1 MPLRKLIVLVAPEV
15 ISCVFS
21 PQVKAMFPFKVGEL
35 NVAKGEVMT
44 LVDKPNDDW
53 WHVRSSNGLVGAAP
67 ANHLQEIEP
76 RVVKKRV
83 ERRLTRQL
91 SRTSVPQTK
100 EIPSSLDPKQ
110 IAHRQAHISTA
121 YIQLK
126 NDAADK
132 RKLFGEAVG
141 VADFLRVNK
150 KSEFFNKT
158 FNVEL
163 EKPGQ
168 GARIF
173 TGDFQKIM
181 GKRLRKVN
189 FIIFMGHIPA

>member
-1 MPLRKLIVLVAPEV
+1 
-15 ISCVFS
+15 
-21 PQVKAMFPFKVGEL
+21 MFPFKVGEL

-110 IAHRQAHISTA
+110 IADRQAHISTA
-121 YIQLK
+121 YVQLK

-141 VADFLRVNK
+141 VADFLRVYIE
-150 KSEFFNKT
+150 SEFST
-158 FNVEL
+158 RPLHVEL
-163 EKPGQ
+163 EKQGQ
-168 GARIF
+168 AARIS
-173 TGDFQKIM
+173 TRDLQQIM
-181 GKRLRKVN
+181 GKSLEKSILSFLWDTFRHEKG
-189 FIIFMGHIPA
+189 F